1 MRSSILMIFETGTTS
16 YTDALHIYSVDTKK
30 WSRFTSQSNMMENEA
45 LDAWD
50 GREGH
55 TSTLVGGYIYVFG
68 GVNDET
74 GFEGKNDL
82 LR

>member
-1 MRSSILMIFETGTTS
+1 LIFETGTTS

-55 TSTLVGGYIYVFG
+55 TSTLVG
-68 GVNDET
+68 
-74 GFEGKNDL
+74 K
-82 LR
+82 